1 MKEILGKKLGM
12 TRIFAESGEAISVT
26 VIEAGPCPVLARKT
40 AKKDGYEAYV
50 VGHGSLRKDQANK
63 PKAGQFTKAGVDPT
77 RVIKE
82 IRNDQAEFETGQTIQ
97 VDIFNEGE
105 RVDVSGVS
113 RGLGFAGTV
122 KRHGF
127 AMALKTHGQSD
138 RLRSPGSIGQASY
151 PARVFKGKKMPGRM
165 GNDTVTVLNLE
176 VVKIIKDEHLM
187 LVKGAVPGSNGS
199 LVKIRTTNR
208 RR

>member
-12 TRIFAESGEAISVT
+12 TRIFAESGEAIPVT

-40 AKKDGYEAYV
+40 TDKDGYDAYV
-50 VGHGSLRKDQANK
+50 VGHQPLRKDQANK
-63 PKAGQFTKAGVDPT
+63 PTAGQFASAGVGPT

-82 IRNDQAEFETGQTIQ
+82 IRNDQAEYETGQTIE
-97 VDIFNEGE
+97 VDIFKEGE

-113 RGLGFAGTV
+113 RGLGFSGTV

-138 RLRSPGSIGQASY
+138 RLRAPGSIGQASY

-165 GNDTVTVLNLE
+165 GNDSVTVLNLE
-176 VVKIIKDEHLM
+176 VVKIIKDENLM

-208 RR
+208 R

>member
-12 TRIFAESGEAISVT
+12 TRIFAESGEAIPVT

-40 AKKDGYEAYV
+40 TEKDGYDAYV
-50 VGHGSLRKDQANK
+50 VGHLPLRKEQANK
-63 PKAGQFTKAGVDPT
+63 PTAGRFARADVAPT

-82 IRNDQAEFETGQTIQ
+82 VRNDQTEFETGQTIE

-113 RGLGFAGTV
+113 RGLGFAGTI

-176 VVKIIKDEHLM
+176 VIKIIKDENLM
-187 LVKGAVPGSNGS
+187 LIKGAVPGSKGS
-199 LVKIRTTNR
+199 LVKVRSTNR
-208 RR
+208 G

>member
-40 AKKDGYEAYV
+40 VAKDGYEAYV
-50 VGHGSLRKDQANK
+50 VGHLPLRKGRANK
-63 PKAGQFTKAGVDPT
+63 PTAGRFAKSGAEPT
-77 RVIKE
+77 RVIRE
-82 IRNDQAEFETGQTIQ
+82 VRNDQAEFEAGQNIE
-97 VDIFNEGE
+97 VDIFHEGE

-113 RGLGFAGTV
+113 RGLGFAGTI

-165 GNDTVTVLNLE
+165 GNDNVTVLNLE
-176 VVKIIKDEHLM
+176 IIKIIKDENLM
-187 LVKGAVPGSNGS
+187 LVKGAVPGSSGS
-199 LVKIRTTNR
+199 LLKVRISNR
-208 RR
+208 GR